1 MTRPTQR
8 MLDWQWQEK
17 IGLKD
22 RKTLDGHQSV
32 YFNRLMDLAQPVEEN
47 DAATK
52 KYTDDLFN
60 QLLGGILDMF
70 KFDINGN
77 LLINANALPLPTG
90 ASEAAK
96 QDIGNASLASINAKT
111 SLVYILSGANVG
123 VDGNIYASG
132 DLMGGKLTLSN
143 VIRVAGGSGILQEI
157 AIHDL
162 TNQKAALD
170 VILFNSNP
178 STTTF
183 TNNAA
188 LDVSDADLVRIIGH
202 VSILASDYISFA
214 DNAVATKSG
223 LAMPV
228 DVAAGRDLYACVVSR
243 GTPTY
248 TANELGIVFGFLQD

>member
-47 DAATK
+47 DAVTK

-70 KFDINGN
+70 EFDINGN

-96 QDIGNASLASINAKT
+96 QDIGNASLASIAGIHVGGGGVITHNGTSQTITVPATAK
-111 SLVYILSGANVG
+111 S
-123 VDGNIYASG
+123 
-132 DLMGGKLTLSN
+132 
-143 VIRVAGGSGILQEI
+143 
-157 AIHDL
+157 
-162 TNQKAALD
+162 
-170 VILFNSNP
+170 
-178 STTTF
+178 
-183 TNNAA
+183 
-188 LDVSDADLVRIIGH
+188 VR
-202 VSILASDYISFA
+202 L
-214 DNAVATKSG
+214 ATKG
-223 LAMPV
+223 GATNFGIDLAGNATATSPGYIP
-228 DVAAGRDLYACVVSR
+228 DECIDYYPIAGSQTLKVY
-243 GTPTY
+243 GTAGY
-248 TANELGIVFGFLQD
+248 CYYYFLG

>member
-1 MTRPTQR
+1 MGYERV
-8 MLDWQWQEK
+8 
-17 IGLKD
+17 I
-22 RKTLDGHQSV
+22 V
-32 YFNRLMDLAQPVEEN
+32 YGEGTGGTPSKL
-47 DAATK
+47 
-52 KYTDDLFN
+52 DDLIGTGN
-60 QLLGGILDMF
+60 TSLES
-70 KFDINGN
+70 INGKT
-77 LLINANALPLPTG
+77 ALVV
-90 ASEAAK
+90 K
-96 QDIGNASLASINAKT
+96 
-111 SLVYILSGANVG
+111 LSGAQVG

-143 VIRVAGGSGILQEI
+143 AIRVAAGSGILQDI
-157 AIHDL
+157 VVQDL

-170 VILFNSNP
+170 VVLFDSDP

-183 TNNAA
+183 TNNTA

-228 DVAAGRDLYACVVSR
+228 DVAAGRNLYACVVSR

-248 TANELGIVFGFLQD
+248 TANELGIAFGFLQD